1 MNTIGASAF
10 GVSTFEIT
18 DYLDERNFLQTT
30 YAISQKILENIRN
43 GTELFG
49 KISIEIVENEKKDV
63 IIHGEERKINSSGT
77 TTIENYRNTV
87 TDILN
92 SYQNY
97 AQILIPLTWKYS
109 DSDTIYDNLISQ
121 VVENYMH
128 GKVPLKEI

>member
-1 MNTIGASAF
+1 M
-10 GVSTFEIT
+10 
-18 DYLDERNFLQTT
+18 
-30 YAISQKILENIRN
+30 
-43 GTELFG
+43 G
-49 KISIEIVENEKKDV
+49 KN
-63 IIHGEERKINSSGT
+63 RKINSSGT

-128 GKVPLKEI
+128 GKVPLKEDLIETDEDGYLPEEFFLTPLEQFNESKFIFE